1 MKRRNRG
8 IGAII
13 AALFSAVGGAVSPE
27 QADTLQ
33 SVALI
38 VMTVLA
44 ALPDSDGD
52 GTPDILDR
60 KR

>member
-8 IGAII
+8 IGAFV
-13 AALFSAVGGAVSPE
+13 AALLSAVGGAVSPE
-27 QADTLQ
+27 QADAFQ
-33 SVALI
+33 SIAMV
-38 VMTVLA
+38 VMAVLA